1 MIAFLFPGQGSQYI
15 GMGADFCAEFAVAS
29 QTFEEASDALG
40 IDVAKLCFEGEAA
53 TLALTANAQPAIL
66 TTSVAALRVVLEET
80 EIRPD
85 LLAGH
90 SLGEFTALVAS
101 GCLRFRDAVR
111 IVRKRGEFMQEAV
124 PPGVGKMAAVLGL
137 TSQEVSELCAEV
149 AGEKAVCLP
158 PRILTR
164 PPRPLSREKLRAV
177 EAASQIAKEKGARR
191 VVELEV
197 SAPFHCSLMEPAAVR
212 LREVIA
218 KADLH
223 PMKYPVVTNTEA
235 TANSDPARVED
246 ILVEQVVSPVR
257 WAESL
262 EFIKDSGVS
271 EFFEIGPSKVL
282 SGLVKRTL
290 KDVSCVGIEKPDE
303 LHHIKA
309 DEIK

>member
-40 IDVAKLCFEGEAA
+40 IDVAKLCFEGEA
-53 TLALTANAQPAIL
+53 TILALTANAQPAIL

-101 GCLRFRDAVR
+101 GCVRFRDAVR

-137 TSQEVSELCAEV
+137 TSKEVSELCAGV
-149 AGEKAVCLP
+149 AGEKAVVSP
-158 PRILTR
+158 ANFNSPTQTVI
-164 PPRPLSREKLRAV
+164 SGEAGAV
-177 EAASQIAKEKGARR
+177 EAVSRIAKEKGARR

-197 SAPFHCSLMEPAAVR
+197 SAPFHCSLMEPAALR

-218 KADLH
+218 KVDLH
-223 PMKYPVVTNTEA
+223 PMKYPVVTNIEA

-262 EFIKDSGVS
+262 EFIKNFGVS

-290 KDVSCVGIEKPDE
+290 RDVSCASIEKPDE

-309 DEIK
+309 DGIK

>member
-101 GCLRFRDAVR
+101 GCLPFSDAVR

-149 AGEKAVCLP
+149 AGEKAVVSP
-158 PRILTR
+158 ANFNSPTQTVI
-164 PPRPLSREKLRAV
+164 SGEARAV
-177 EAASQIAKEKGARR
+177 EAVSLLAKEKGARR

-212 LREVIA
+212 LRDVIA
-218 KADLH
+218 KVDLH
-223 PMKYPVVTNTEA
+223 PMKYPVVTNIEA
-235 TANSDPARVED
+235 TANLDPARVED

-262 EFIKDSGVS
+262 EFLKDSGVS

-290 KDVSCVGIEKPDE
+290 RDVSCASIEKPEE

-309 DEIK
+309 DGIK

>member
-40 IDVAKLCFEGEAA
+40 IDVAKLCFEGEAT

-101 GCLRFRDAVR
+101 GCVRFRDAVR

-137 TSQEVSELCAEV
+137 TSKEVSELCAGV
-149 AGEKAVCLP
+149 AGEKAVVSP
-158 PRILTR
+158 ANFNSPTQTVI
-164 PPRPLSREKLRAV
+164 SGEARAV
-177 EAASQIAKEKGARR
+177 EAVSRNAKEKGARR

-197 SAPFHCSLMEPAAVR
+197 SAPFHCSLMEPAALR

-218 KADLH
+218 KVDLH
-223 PMKYPVVTNTEA
+223 PMKYPVVTNIEA

-262 EFIKDSGVS
+262 EFIKNFGVS

-290 KDVSCVGIEKPDE
+290 RDVSCASIEKPDE

-309 DEIK
+309 DGIK